1 MSVIF
6 QSRCNLNP
14 PPPLQGED
22 LLPLPL
28 ALAADPAA
36 LAADADALAIL
47 CGLLNKDPE
56 ARISLDAAIAHPFF
70 SRLGSGAARLC
81 VPRINFDSLPAFSNP
96 EIAKLEWEAAAQR
109 QRQSRASATQ
119 AAISTQQLLA
129 SPSSFSDGEADE
141 ASPALTAMSAPSR
154 AVSKRG
160 SMLGFLLP
168 EASFSR
174 APVAQA
180 SSVAAQNSVETAAPV
195 SVVAVPLRASPASSR
210 VPEPPTLGTAAG
222 PPANTGVGVAQLPA
236 AAAIREGWL
245 FKRGRT
251 IQSWH
256 RRFFQLCGTSL
267 VYYDCDPRA
276 APPLSAA
283 AVVAAARAASS
294 GRGDPS
300 ARRSSAR
307 SMSGGTTF
315 LLSRFSFS
323 RSRSSSSLPAAGMAV
338 DVALASS
345 ATPALGCGVAS
356 GPPRAAAAPRGSMD
370 LTGPLRVTR
379 VSGGPRRPFR
389 FSVATP
395 ARTLQLQADNEADE
409 RAWLLT
415 FETLASASLG
425 GRRGSESGLLACS

>member
-1 MSVIF
+1 M
-6 QSRCNLNP
+6 
-14 PPPLQGED
+14 
-22 LLPLPL
+22 
-28 ALAADPAA
+28 
-36 LAADADALAIL
+36 
-47 CGLLNKDPE
+47 
-56 ARISLDAAIAHPFF
+56 DAAIAHPFF
-70 SRLGSGAARLC
+70 SRLGSGAARQR

-109 QRQSRASATQ
+109 QRQSRASAAQ
-119 AAISTQQLLA
+119 AAVSAQLLS
-129 SPSSFSDGEADE
+129 SPTSFSDGEADE
-141 ASPALTAMSAPSR
+141 ASPALTAIPAPQSR

-160 SMLGFLLP
+160 SMLGFMLP
-168 EASFSR
+168 EASASR
-174 APVAQA
+174 APVVQA
-180 SSVAAQNSVETAAPV
+180 SSVAASSGVGTAAPV
-195 SVVAVPLRASPASSR
+195 SVVAAPLPASPASFR
-210 VPEPPTLGTAAG
+210 VPEPATMGTASG
-222 PPANTGVGVAQLPA
+222 PLAHTGEGTAQLPSA
-236 AAAIREGWL
+236 AAVREGWL

-307 SMSGGTTF
+307 SMSSGGTSF
-315 LLSRFSFS
+315 LSRFSFS

-338 DVALASS
+338 DIALASS
-345 ATPALGCGVAS
+345 ATPALGRS
-356 GPPRAAAAPRGSMD
+356 GAAGPRKAAAAPRGSMD
-370 LTGPLRVTR
+370 LAGPLRVTR
-379 VSGGPRRPFR
+379 ISGGPRRPFR

-409 RAWLLT
+409 LGWLAS

-425 GRRGSESGLLACS
+425 GRKGSESERERVSGLLACS